1 MFERSDRELVEMALK
16 GEKKAF
22 EALILRYQ
30 NGIINYIYRMILDMD
45 DAMDLAQEVF
55 IKAFFS
61 LGTYNPA
68 YSFSTWV
75 YKIASNLTIDYLRK
89 KKRKNFNTE
98 SLSLGNKEIEI
109 PDHSMSPVKNLER
122 EIFYKKLE
130 NALNMLPE
138 SLREFIILRDMN
150 ELSYNEIAEIKNL
163 PLGTVKN
170 KIFRGR
176 EILRKLLEDEDAS

>member
-1 MFERSDRELVEMALK
+1 MEGKTDRELVEIALK

-22 EALILRYQ
+22 ETLILRHQ

-45 DAMDLAQEVF
+45 EAMDLAQEVF

-61 LGTYNPA
+61 INTYNPR
-68 YSFSTWV
+68 YSFSTWI

-89 KKRKNFNTE
+89 KKRKNFYTE
-98 SLSLGNKEIEI
+98 SLSNKGKEIEV
-109 PDHSMSPVKNLER
+109 PDHTMTPVKNLDR
-122 EIFYKKLE
+122 EMFYKKLE

-138 SLREFIILRDMN
+138 SLREFIILRDIN
-150 ELSYNEIAEIKNL
+150 ELSYNEIAEIKNI

-176 EILRKLLEDEDAS
+176 EILRKLLED

>member
-1 MFERSDRELVEMALK
+1 MAEKTDRELVEIALR

-22 EALILRYQ
+22 ETLILRHQ

-45 DAMDLAQEVF
+45 EAMDLAQEVF

-61 LGTYNPA
+61 LSTYNPR
-68 YSFSTWV
+68 YSFSTWL

-98 SLSLGNKEIEI
+98 SLSQRNKEIEI
-109 PDHSMSPVKNLER
+109 PDHSMGPVKNLDR

-130 NALNMLPE
+130 DALNMLPE
-138 SLREFIILRDMN
+138 SLREFIILRDIN
-150 ELSYNEIAEIKNL
+150 ELSYNEIAEIKNI

-176 EILRKLLEDEDAS
+176 EILRKLLEE

>member
-1 MFERSDRELVEMALK
+1 MAEKTDRELVEIALR
-16 GEKKAF
+16 GEKNAF
-22 EALILRYQ
+22 ETLILRHQ

-45 DAMDLAQEVF
+45 EAMDLAQEVF

-61 LGTYNPA
+61 LSTYNPR
-68 YSFSTWV
+68 YSFSTWI

-98 SLSLGNKEIEI
+98 SLSQKNKEIEI
-109 PDHSMSPVKNLER
+109 PDHSMSPVKNFDR

-130 NALNMLPE
+130 DALNMLPE
-138 SLREFIILRDMN
+138 SLREFIILRDIN
-150 ELSYNEIAEIKNL
+150 ELSYNEIAEIKNI

-170 KIFRGR
+170 KIFRAR
-176 EILRKLLEDEDAS
+176 EILRKLLEE